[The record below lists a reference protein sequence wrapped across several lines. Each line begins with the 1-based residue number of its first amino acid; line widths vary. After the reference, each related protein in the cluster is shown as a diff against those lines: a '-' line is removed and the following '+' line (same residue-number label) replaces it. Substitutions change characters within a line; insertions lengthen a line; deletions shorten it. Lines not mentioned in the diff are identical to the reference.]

1 MQSEVAGYSNEDTA
15 GCLVPVRTRLGA
27 AYRCNAAYNGK
38 AGRGAA
44 YNETAWRGYV
54 GRHAAYNGTA
64 RRGID
69 NNDTAR
75 RREDTAG

>member
-1 MQSEVAGYSNEDTA
+1 MTQGHAP
-15 GCLVPVRTRLGA
+15 VPHIQKTLARTRLGA